1 MKIIQARK
9 LLGKD
14 WEYQSTKMDLKDP
27 LVLVFADRLHLEK
40 QEIIDEI
47 NEEFAYEDIVFAS
60 TAGEIS
66 GNEVIEDSI
75 AVTAIEF
82 EKSTF
87 VVKSANILDFDNDAK
102 VLGSKL
108 IDALPKDD
116 LKHVFVLLDGYL
128 VHASALISG
137 MESGLDGQMITGG
150 KCSDGSRFQKT
161 LAAYNETPKEGE
173 VIIVG
178 FYGKSLEI
186 SFASYGGWIPF
197 GPERAITKCKGNV
210 LYEFDNRPALEIYTD
225 YLGDRAKELP
235 NAAITYP
242 LNITEKGKGRPVVRS
257 IVSVDQT
264 NNSIALMEDITLN
277 SKAQLMM
284 ASVDGIVAGA
294 HEAANLA
301 MKNRKKKPQVAIVIS
316 CSGRKSVMNQRV
328 EEEIEEIGHVFGEDV
343 LVTGFYS
350 GGELA
355 PFYGETS
362 CELHNQTMT
371 LTLISE

>member
-1 MKIIQARK
+1 MKIVQAQK
-9 LLGKD
+9 LKEKGWKYLSNKI
-14 WEYQSTKMDLKDP
+14 ELRDP
-27 LVLVFADRLHLEK
+27 LVFVFADRLFLEN

-47 NEEFAYEDIVFAS
+47 KAEFPYEHIVFAS
-60 TAGEIS
+60 TAGEIC
-66 GNEVIEDSI
+66 GNEVLEESI
-75 AVTAIEF
+75 VVTAMEF
-82 EKSTF
+82 EKSSF
-87 VVKSANILDFDNDAK
+87 LVKSGNILDCNNDAK

-108 IDALPKDD
+108 TDALPKKD
-116 LKHVFVLLDGYL
+116 LKHVFVLLDGKL
-128 VHASALISG
+128 VHASALING
-137 MESGLDGQMITGG
+137 LESGLDGQMITGG
-150 KCSDGSRFQKT
+150 KCSDAPRFIKT
-161 LAAYNETPKEGE
+161 LAAYNETPIEGE

-186 SFASYGGWIPF
+186 SFASFGGWIPF
-197 GPERAITKCKGNV
+197 GPERVITKCKGTI
-210 LYEFDNRPALEIYTD
+210 LYEFDNRPALELYTH

-242 LNITEKGKGRPVVRS
+242 LNITEKGKERPVVRS
-257 IVSVDQT
+257 IVSVDLT
-264 NNSIALMEDITLN
+264 ANSISLIEGVSLN

-301 MKNRKKKPQVAIVIS
+301 MKNRKKKPQVVIVIS

-328 EEEIEEIGHVFGEDV
+328 EEEIEEISHVFGENV
-343 LVTGFYS
+343 PVTGFYS
-350 GGELA
+350 AGELA